1 MILTKK
7 ALHRRTFLRGA
18 GVTLAL
24 PFLDAM
30 VPALGAAAVS
40 KRPLRV
46 SCIYVPQGVTQ
57 ADWMPKGLGKDFTFS
72 PILKPL
78 ESFREYLLILD
89 GLDNRPADAEGDG
102 AGDHARAGTAWLSG
116 VHPPAAEGANIR
128 AATTVDQ
135 LIAEQIGK
143 TTPMP
148 SLELTLEQT
157 GLAGKCEPGYT
168 CAFENTISW
177 KNPTTPLPMEIN
189 PRTVYERL
197 FGEGGSADR
206 RAASQ
211 RADASLLDFVM
222 EQLGDLKRTV
232 GSSDRVRLDGYVDSV
247 REIERRIQLSE
258 KAKAAD
264 PESSVDLP
272 LGVPDSFEEHAKL
285 MLDLQVVAFQAD
297 VTRVSTLMISKET
310 SSRPYPQAGVK
321 EGHHALS
328 HHGGDPAKLALQ
340 TKINTY
346 HVQLIAH
353 FLEKMR
359 AVEDGDG
366 TLLDHAML
374 LYGSGMG
381 DGNVHG
387 HVHLPILLAGGAGGR
402 LKGGRHLA
410 YEEGTPIANL
420 LVSMAEISGVP
431 TDHIGN
437 SRGELAHLTDL

>member
-7 ALHRRTFLRGA
+7 ALDRRTFLRGT

-24 PFLDAM
+24 PLLDAM
-30 VPALGAAAVS
+30 VPALGAAELS

-46 SCIYVPQGVTQ
+46 ACVYVPQGVTQ
-57 ADWMPKGLGKDFTFS
+57 ADWMPKGAGKDFIFS
-72 PILKPL
+72 PILKPV
-78 ESFREYLLILD
+78 EPFRELLLILD
-89 GLDNRPADAEGDG
+89 NLDNRPADAQGDG
-102 AGDHARAGTAWLSG
+102 AGDHARANTAWLSG

-128 AATTVDQ
+128 AATTIDQ

-143 TTPMP
+143 TTPLP
-148 SLELTLEQT
+148 SLEVTLEQT

-197 FGEGGSADR
+197 FGEGGSAAR
-206 RAASQ
+206 RAANQ
-211 RADASLLDFVM
+211 RDDSSLLDFVM

-232 GSSDRVRLDGYVDSV
+232 GSSDRLRIDGYVDSV

-258 KAKAAD
+258 KAKLAD
-264 PESSVDLP
+264 PESSVDVP

-285 MLDLQVVAFQAD
+285 MLDLQVLAFQAD
-297 VTRVSTLMISKET
+297 ITRVSTFMISKET
-310 SSRPYPQAGVK
+310 SSRPYPQIGVH

-328 HHGGDPAKLALQ
+328 HHGNDPAKLALQ

-346 HVQLIAH
+346 HVQLLSH
-353 FLEKMR
+353 FLERMR
-359 AVEDGDG
+359 SINDGDG
-366 TLLDHAML
+366 TLLDHAMV

-387 HVHLPILLAGGAGGR
+387 HVKLPILLAGGAGGR
-402 LKGGRHLA
+402 LNGGRHLVS
-410 YEEGTPIANL
+410 EDGTPLANL
-420 LVSMAEISGVP
+420 LLSMAEIAGVP

-437 SRGELAHLTDL
+437 SAGELRHFTDL